1 MMNMYVLHAKHF
13 ISVELVNSFVHEFYT
28 MLSSLPYIP
37 STTTSAHHRHQR
49 CRLICINIL

>member
-13 ISVELVNSFVHEFYT
+13 ISVKLVNSFVHEFYT